1 VSEHPTNPASTNVD
15 EHFGKLVA
23 AVRGGDRRR
32 DHDGTSEQE
41 TAILDAVE
49 RLLVKESLAE
59 VSVEKILVEARIS
72 RAKFYFY
79 FSGKNAVVT
88 ALAASVMEEMFV
100 VMRPYL
106 DRDPNG
112 VPSISMAEGLRG
124 GFRLWT
130 EHRGVLRAVSENWH
144 LIPELR
150 VMWLGVIDGFGRAI
164 GDEIEQERKAGLIPE
179 GVDARQLASSLVW
192 ATAQCAYVAG
202 LRVDDGLPSE
212 GGIFDAILAMWTG
225 AIYGTFPDQRAT
237 LPG

>member
-1 VSEHPTNPASTNVD
+1 M
-15 EHFGKLVA
+15 
-23 AVRGGDRRR
+23 RGGDRRR

-41 TAILDAVE
+41 AAILEAVE

-59 VSVEKILVEARIS
+59 VSVEKILAEARIS

-106 DRDPNG
+106 DRDLNG
-112 VPSISMAEGLRG
+112 VPTVSLAEALRG
-124 GFRLWT
+124 GFRLWI

-150 VMWLGVIDGFGRAI
+150 MMWLGVIEGFGQAI
-164 GDEIEQERKAGLIPE
+164 GTEIEKEREAGLIPK
-179 GVDARQLASSLVW
+179 GIDGRQLASMLVW
-192 ATAQCAYVAG
+192 ATAQCAYIAG

-225 AIYGTFPDQRAT
+225 TIYGTFPDQRAG
-237 LPG
+237 LAG